1 MCLSSFLLSQ
11 LCFKNCAEEMHAYNL
26 CYNRRMF
33 TKKLYRTLSL
43 ILCTVLVM
51 TCLPLSVEAE
61 QPDYSD
67 RDYWTSACTN
77 TDNLN
82 GSLKDS
88 CQAFVVYLSNQ
99 SSSLKEKI
107 ASIDAKQSEVS
118 DDIETVKA
126 EIEQYQSEIASIN
139 ADIEDLKNQ
148 ISDLDN
154 QIDTLNTQ
162 ADDLKSRV
170 SAQISAS
177 QSDMRLSKVIDI
189 LMGAE
194 SFSQLIRLANGLSDV
209 TQYNNQT
216 LQKLIDTENE
226 IKANKEALSTKQDEL
241 SQKQEDAVAAMYEA
255 QLLQQ
260 EYEEKAQ
267 ELAAQSDAAEKEKS
281 SADAAVSSVQEA
293 QKQAAA
299 IAELARQAAAKKAAE
314 EAAAKKKAEEEAA
327 RKAAEQKNT
336 SSNTSSSTTVL
347 PGAYVA
353 ANASSI
359 YVALVTT
366 YGFTKAAACG
376 IIANIQIES
385 TFNPAADNGAG
396 YYGICQWGGSR
407 LNNLYSFLSSH
418 GYSTSSLEGELA
430 FMYSELQGYNMI
442 STLNSY
448 ANSAAGA
455 SQAGVY
461 FRQNFERS
469 AGLNGVS
476 SIAAGY
482 FNSLQ

>member
-1 MCLSSFLLSQ
+1 
-11 LCFKNCAEEMHAYNL
+11 
-26 CYNRRMF
+26 MF

-43 ILCTVLVM
+43 ILCMVLVM
-51 TCLPLSVEAE
+51 TCLPLSAEAE

-67 RDYWTSACTN
+67 RDYWISACTN

-107 ASIDAKQSEVS
+107 ASIDARQAEVS

-139 ADIEDLKNQ
+139 ADIEDLKSQ
-148 ISDLDN
+148 ISDLDD

-194 SFSQLIRLANGLSDV
+194 SFSQLIRLADGLSDM
-209 TQYNNQT
+209 TRYNNRT

-226 IKANKEALSTKQDEL
+226 IRANKEALRTKQDEL

-267 ELAAQSDAAEKEKS
+267 ALAAQSDAAEKEKS

-299 IAELARQAAAKKAAE
+299 IAELAAKKAAE

-327 RKAAEQKNT
+327 RKAAEQKSST
-336 SSNTSSSTTVL
+336 SSDTSSSAAVL
-347 PGAYVA
+347 PSAYVA

-366 YGFTKAAACG
+366 YGFTRAAACG

-442 STLNSY
+442 SPLNSY
-448 ANSAAGA
+448 ADTAAGA

>member
-1 MCLSSFLLSQ
+1 M
-11 LCFKNCAEEMHAYNL
+11 
-26 CYNRRMF
+26 
-33 TKKLYRTLSL
+33 
-43 ILCTVLVM
+43 VLVM
-51 TCLPLSVEAE
+51 TCLPLSAEAE

-67 RDYWTSACTN
+67 RDYWISACTN

-99 SSSLKEKI
+99 TSSLKEKI
-107 ASIDAKQSEVS
+107 ASIDARQAEVS

-139 ADIEDLKNQ
+139 ADIEDLKSQ
-148 ISDLDN
+148 ISDLDD

-194 SFSQLIRLANGLSDV
+194 SFSQLIRLADGLSDM
-209 TQYNNQT
+209 TRYNNRT

-226 IKANKEALSTKQDEL
+226 IRANKEALRTKQDEL

-267 ELAAQSDAAEKEKS
+267 TLAAQS
-281 SADAAVSSVQEA
+281 DAAVSSVQEA

-327 RKAAEQKNT
+327 RKAAEQKSST
-336 SSNTSSSTTVL
+336 SSNTSSSAAVL
-347 PGAYVA
+347 PSAYVA

-366 YGFTKAAACG
+366 YGFTRAAACG

-448 ANSAAGA
+448 ADTAAGA

>member
-1 MCLSSFLLSQ
+1 
-11 LCFKNCAEEMHAYNL
+11 
-26 CYNRRMF
+26 MF

-43 ILCTVLVM
+43 ILCMVLVM
-51 TCLPLSVEAE
+51 TCLPLSAEAE

-67 RDYWTSACTN
+67 RDYWISACTN

-99 SSSLKEKI
+99 TSSLKEKI
-107 ASIDAKQSEVS
+107 ASIDARQAEVS

-139 ADIEDLKNQ
+139 ADIEDLKSQ
-148 ISDLDN
+148 ISDLDD

-162 ADDLKSRV
+162 AYDLKSRV

-194 SFSQLIRLANGLSDV
+194 SFSQLIRLADGLSDM
-209 TQYNNQT
+209 TRYNNRT

-226 IKANKEALSTKQDEL
+226 IRANKEALRTKQDEL

-267 ELAAQSDAAEKEKS
+267 ALAAQSDAAEKEKS

-293 QKQAAA
+293 QKQAAV

-327 RKAAEQKNT
+327 RKAAEQKSST
-336 SSNTSSSTTVL
+336 SSDTSSSAAVL
-347 PGAYVA
+347 PSAYAA

-366 YGFTKAAACG
+366 YGFTRAAACG

-448 ANSAAGA
+448 ADTAAGA

-461 FRQNFERS
+461 FRQNFDRS